1 MENNKQY
8 NYYLTA
14 LIIVQLKRA
23 LHVIKQLKRLYSNK
37 KKKKK
42 KSNYFFPNQILDT
55 DSVQILIN

>member
-14 LIIVQLKRA
+14 LIIVSQLKRA

-42 KSNYFFPNQILDT
+42 KKSNI
-55 DSVQILIN
+55 

>member
-14 LIIVQLKRA
+14 LIIVQLKRG

-42 KSNYFFPNQILDT
+42 KSNI
-55 DSVQILIN
+55 

>member
-42 KSNYFFPNQILDT
+42 KKKSNI
-55 DSVQILIN
+55 

>member
-14 LIIVQLKRA
+14 LIIVQLKRG